1 MPESLQH
8 CRTLARGFLYFW
20 ANASAKS
27 MPKGWNLMRYR
38 SVSAASLPISSS
50 SSSVTGNV
58 SSRLM
63 TMGSMMLMKSSEP
76 SFSCTSST
84 NPLWIMAMRMRS

>member
-63 TMGSMMLMKSSEP
+63 TMGSMMLTKSTDP